1 LKDDIKKFQSDKLQL
16 SASIA
21 NFKKNYSHLKDFQ
34 ELFEITSKLRKEQE
48 EDSNLDKRLAKQ
60 HYDLEDNEDRLLVA
74 KQRLIDLK
82 KNLNDNVSAFEL
94 LESLRNQ
101 RNANREIYENLSKY
115 ELQDK
120 KMKLKSLEEILVLPD
135 ISFEEIS
142 KLKKDK
148 LNLHNEIEKLENK
161 VKNSALKSSELTIY
175 NQNAIQAA
183 NNKESAMK
191 ILEKLE
197 KEKTL
202 LDHKYQDLD
211 RKFEI
216 TKGYKFV
223 RKDDILQQAEN
234 VKKKKEIYLNYNKTL
249 DGIKGDS
256 LILERTINLVKY
268 KTEDGESIIK
278 SIEEKNGI
286 SSLNIQRKE
295 LEELSRKKQEIDVS
309 KALTLEEYSK
319 LIQQVRQKIQET
331 QEKHAPVIDEHAKI
345 KAEYEKIL
353 PTFNKKKVSYENAIS
368 DEQNQYNKVKEQFDK
383 LEVEFRNCQNKFHQM
398 NVTSKITE
406 EMIRRYEAES
416 QYLAKPD
423 KKLNDKF
430 KSYSDYY
437 KAITVEQEELVKN
450 LKERQKQIKGTYEEN
465 LRQVIYFII
474 FYSLFK
480 F

>member
-1 LKDDIKKFQSDKLQL
+1 M
-16 SASIA
+16 
-21 NFKKNYSHLKDFQ
+21 
-34 ELFEITSKLRKEQE
+34 FEITSKLRKEQE
-48 EDSNLDKRLAKQ
+48 EDSNLEKRLAKQ

-74 KQRLIDLK
+74 RQRLIDLK

-101 RNANREIYENLSKY
+101 RNANREIHENLSKY

-135 ISFEEIS
+135 ISFEEIA

-161 VKNSALKSSELTIY
+161 VKNSASKSSELTIY
-175 NQNAIQAA
+175 NQNALQAA
-183 NNKESAMK
+183 NNKESALK

-197 KEKTL
+197 KEKNL

-211 RKFEI
+211 KKFEQ
-216 TKGYKFV
+216 TKGFKFV

-234 VKKKKEIYLNYNKTL
+234 VKKKKEIFVNYNKAL
-249 DGIKGDS
+249 DGIKGES
-256 LILERTINLVKY
+256 LILERTINLIKF
-268 KTEDGESIIK
+268 KTEEGDSIVK
-278 SIEEKNGI
+278 NIEEKNGI

-319 LIQQVRQKIQET
+319 LIQQIRQKIQET
-331 QEKHAPVIDEHAKI
+331 QDKHAPAIEEHAKI

-353 PTFNKKKVSYENAIS
+353 PTFNKKKQTYDNAIS
-368 DEQNQYNKVKEQFDK
+368 DEQNQYNKVKENFDK
-383 LEVEFRNCQNKFHQM
+383 FEVEFRTCQNKYHQM
-398 NVTSKITE
+398 NVASKITE
-406 EMIRRYEAES
+406 ELIKRYESES
-416 QYLAKPD
+416 GFLAKPE

-430 KSYSDYY
+430 KSYTDYY
-437 KAITVEQEELVKN
+437 KAITIEQEELVRN
-450 LKERQKQIKGTYEEN
+450 LKERQKQIKGTYEDN
-465 LRQVIYFII
+465 LRQVTKIL
-474 FYSLFK
+474 LFD
-480 F
+480 FF